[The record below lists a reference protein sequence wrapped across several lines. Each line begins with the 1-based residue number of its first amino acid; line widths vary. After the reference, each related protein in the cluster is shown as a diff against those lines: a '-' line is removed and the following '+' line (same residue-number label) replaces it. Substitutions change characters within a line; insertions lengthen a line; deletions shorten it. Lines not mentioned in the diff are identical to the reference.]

1 MPNGADVTILI
12 SQAWA
17 WFIAGCVAIVTI
29 VNAWKAVRDV
39 RNASPGTRVNA
50 KLAEHDE
57 RLKEIEDRLQRG
69 DDRFE
74 RVDESNEIT
83 QEALLALMNHA
94 INGNDI
100 DALRQTRDKLQQYLI
115 RR

>member
-1 MPNGADVTILI
+1 MPDVTIFI

-17 WFIAGCVAIVTI
+17 WFLAACAAIITCV
-29 VNAWKAVRDV
+29 NCWKAIREVHQ
-39 RNASPGTRVNA
+39 ASPNTKQNQRISDH
-50 KLAEHDE
+50 EE
-57 RLKEIEDRLQRG
+57 RLKSIEERLQKG
-69 DDRFE
+69 DDRFK

-94 INGNDI
+94 INGNDVEG
-100 DALRQTRDKLQQYLI
+100 LKQTRDKLQQWLI